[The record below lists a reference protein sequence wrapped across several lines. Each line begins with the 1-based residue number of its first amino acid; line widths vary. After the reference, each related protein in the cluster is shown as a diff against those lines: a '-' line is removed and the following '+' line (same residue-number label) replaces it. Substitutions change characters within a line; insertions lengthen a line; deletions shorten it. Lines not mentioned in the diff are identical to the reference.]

1 MRGASTSAES
11 NTALTC
17 LIREATFRHVQES
30 GMSEKTSIR
39 AEGTRRPLER
49 VLRIHELVSRGRF
62 PNCSTLARELEVNRK
77 TIQRDLNF
85 MREELELPLEYH
97 EISHGYY
104 YTRPVS
110 DFPFLK
116 TTSEDLVAL
125 ILARNALGPMKGS
138 ALEASL
144 RSGFQRLLAG
154 MSDRVTIPWSEL
166 DQAFSVKS
174 VGMTERDAL
183 LFDRLAKAVLESREL
198 HFEYRKLADE
208 KPAKR
213 RLQPYH
219 LAEIDGGWY
228 LIGHD
233 LERDARRTF
242 AVQRMRA
249 VHLTSKRFI
258 RSRDFRL
265 EDHFAG
271 SFGVWAGGDEE
282 GTRYRVKIRFRGF
295 AARVVSERRWH
306 PSQEI
311 VEVEPGGEVIEITMT
326 LSALEDIARWILGFG
341 SQAEALEPPELRRL
355 IAGELK
361 RAAKNYRTKQ
371 PPGP

>member
-1 MRGASTSAES
+1 MAKG
-11 NTALTC
+11 
-17 LIREATFRHVQES
+17 REV
-30 GMSEKTSIR
+30 R
-39 AEGTRRPLER
+39 ADGTRRPLER
-49 VLRIHELVSRGRF
+49 VLRIHEMVSRGGF
-62 PNCSTLARELEVNRK
+62 PNCTTIARELEVNRK

-85 MREELELPLEYH
+85 MREELELPLEYS
-97 EISHGYY
+97 EAGHGYH

-116 TTSEDLVAL
+116 TTSEDLVGL
-125 ILARNALGPMKGS
+125 ILARNALGGMKGS

-144 RSGFQRLLAG
+144 RTGFQRLLAG
-154 MSDRVTIPWSEL
+154 MSDRITIPWSDL

-174 VGMTERDAL
+174 LGMTERDAF

-198 HFEYRKLADE
+198 NFEYRKLADDR
-208 KPAKR
+208 PTKR

-233 LERDARRTF
+233 LDRGARRTF

-249 VHLTSKRFI
+249 VHLTNKRFV

-271 SFGVWAGGDEE
+271 SFGVWSGEDKGGA
-282 GTRYRVKIRFRGF
+282 RFNVRIRFFGF
-295 AARVVSERRWH
+295 AARVVAERRWH

-311 VEVEPGGEVIEITMT
+311 VAVEPDGSVIDLRLS
-326 LSALEDIARWILGFG
+326 LSALEDIARWTMGYG
-341 SQAEALEPPELRRL
+341 SHAEVLEPDELRARVSAELRR
-355 IAGELK
+355 
-361 RAAKNYRTKQ
+361 AAERYL
-371 PPGP
+371 

>member
-1 MRGASTSAES
+1 VKAFSAFPPNEEMAKEKPV
-11 NTALTC
+11 TA
-17 LIREATFRHVQES
+17 Q
-30 GMSEKTSIR
+30 
-39 AEGTRRPLER
+39 GTRRPLER
-49 VLRIHELVSRGRF
+49 VLRIHEMVLRGNY
-62 PNCSTLARELEVNRK
+62 PNCSKIAQELEVNRK

-85 MREELELPLEYH
+85 MREELGLPLEYS
-97 EISHGYY
+97 EGSHGYH
-104 YTRPVS
+104 YTGPVA
-110 DFPFLK
+110 DFPILQ
-116 TTSEDLVAL
+116 TTADDLVGL
-125 ILARNALGPMKGS
+125 ILARNALGAMKGS

-144 RSGFQRLLAG
+144 RAGFQKLLAG
-154 MSDRVTIPWSEL
+154 MSDRITIPWSEV

-174 VGMTERDAL
+174 AGMTERDAF
-183 LFDRLAKAVLESREL
+183 LFERLAKAVLECREL

-233 LERDARRTF
+233 LDRGARRTF

-249 VHLTSKRFI
+249 VQLTNKRFL

-271 SFGVWAGGDEE
+271 SFGVWAGEDRGAAKH
-282 GTRYRVKIRFRGF
+282 RVKIRFRGF
-295 AARVVSERRWH
+295 AARVVAERRWH

-311 VEVEPGGEVIEITMT
+311 AWVEPDGSVIDLSLT
-326 LSALEDIARWILGFG
+326 LSALEDILRWILGFG
-341 SQAEALEPPELRRL
+341 AQAEALEPAELRER
-355 IAGELK
+355 ISEELRK
-361 RAAKNYRTKQ
+361 AAARYGS
-371 PPGP
+371 PPEKG

>member
-1 MRGASTSAES
+1 MAK
-11 NTALTC
+11 
-17 LIREATFRHVQES
+17 QEPV
-30 GMSEKTSIR
+30 K

-49 VLRIHELVSRGRF
+49 VLRIHELVSRGNF
-62 PNCSTLARELEVNRK
+62 PNCSTIARELEVNRK

-85 MREELELPLEYH
+85 MRDELGLPLVYDET
-97 EISHGYY
+97 SHGYR

-110 DFPFLK
+110 DFPFLR
-116 TTSEDLVAL
+116 TSSEDLVGL
-125 ILARNALGPMKGS
+125 LLARNALGGMRGS

-154 MSDRVTIPWSEL
+154 MGDRITIPWSDL

-174 VGMTERDAL
+174 GGMTERDVF
-183 LFDRLAKAVLESREL
+183 LFERLAKAVLESREL

-208 KPAKR
+208 RSAKR
-213 RLQPYH
+213 RVQPYH

-233 LERDARRTF
+233 LDRGARRTF

-249 VHLTSKRFI
+249 VHLTERRFV

-271 SFGVWAGGDEE
+271 SFGVWAGGGES
-282 GTRYRVKIRFRGF
+282 GKRYRVKIRFRGF
-295 AARVVSERRWH
+295 AARVVAERRWH

-311 VEVEPGGEVIEITMT
+311 AEVEPGGAVIDLSMR

-341 SQAEALEPPELRRL
+341 AQAEALEPPELRERV
-355 IAGELK
+355 ADELQ
-361 RAAKNYRTKQ
+361 RAAKWYR
-371 PPGP
+371 GG

>member
-1 MRGASTSAES
+1 M
-11 NTALTC
+11 
-17 LIREATFRHVQES
+17 
-30 GMSEKTSIR
+30 
-39 AEGTRRPLER
+39 
-49 VLRIHELVSRGRF
+49 VSRGNF
-62 PNCSTLARELEVNRK
+62 PNCSSIARELEVNRK

-85 MREELELPLEYH
+85 MREELDLPLDYNEA
-97 EISHGYY
+97 SHGYFY
-104 YTRPVS
+104 SRPVS

-144 RSGFQRLLAG
+144 RTGFQRLLAG

-166 DQAFSVKS
+166 DQAFSVKNM
-174 VGMTERDAL
+174 GMTERDAF

-198 HFEYRKLADE
+198 QFEYQKLKDSA
-208 KPAKR
+208 PAKR
-213 RLQPYH
+213 RIQPYH

-228 LIGHD
+228 VIGHD
-233 LERDARRTF
+233 LDRGGRRTF

-249 VHLTSKRFI
+249 VHLTTKRFV

-271 SFGVWAGGDEE
+271 SFGVWAGEDKG
-282 GTRYRVKIRFRGF
+282 GAQYRVKIRFRGF
-295 AARVVSERRWH
+295 AARIVAERRWH

-311 VEVEPGGEVIEITMT
+311 TEVEPGGSVIEITMM
-326 LSALEDIARWILGFG
+326 LSALEDIARWVMGFG
-341 SQAEALEPPELRRL
+341 AQAEALEPVELRDRV
-355 IAGELK
+355 AGELGK
-361 RAAKNYRTKQ
+361 AAGQYGRKARIN
-371 PPGP
+371 